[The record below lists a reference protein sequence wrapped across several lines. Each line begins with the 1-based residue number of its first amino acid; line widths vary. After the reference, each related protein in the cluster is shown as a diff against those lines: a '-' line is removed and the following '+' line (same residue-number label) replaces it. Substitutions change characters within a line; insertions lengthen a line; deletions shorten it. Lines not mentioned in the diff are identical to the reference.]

1 VPGRVG
7 EDPEALAARAQ
18 PGRAQLEGAG
28 LDGVEVVDEDVE
40 VRLLRVRRVRP
51 AGRVV
56 PAHLLEH
63 HAFTSG
69 RSDLVAGDTNGAAD
83 VFVRDQRTGT
93 LRRVSVSSSGAQ
105 ADGSSLDADLS
116 ADGRFVS
123 FLSDATNLVPHD
135 TNDAQDAFLRGPLP
149 VS

>member
-1 VPGRVG
+1 VRP
-7 EDPEALAARAQ
+7 LAVTGLLPDRHPQRQTGTLAPSARH
-18 PGRAQLEGAG
+18 GRASLLAG
-28 LDGVEVVDEDVE
+28 TRGPPV
-40 VRLLRVRRVRP
+40 
-51 AGRVV
+51 
-56 PAHLLEH
+56 
-63 HAFTSG
+63 
-69 RSDLVAGDTNGAAD
+69 
-83 VFVRDQRTGT
+83 VRDQRTGT

-135 TNDAQDAFLRGPLP
+135 TYDAQDVFLRGPGP